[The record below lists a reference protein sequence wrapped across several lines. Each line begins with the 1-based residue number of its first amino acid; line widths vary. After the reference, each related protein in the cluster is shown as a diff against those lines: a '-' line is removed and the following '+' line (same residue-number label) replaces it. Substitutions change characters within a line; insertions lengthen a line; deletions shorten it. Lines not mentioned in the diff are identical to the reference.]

1 MRRVLFEEILK
12 LSVDEVAAIHS
23 VTTTSGKPCVAIVI
37 LDFSMVTLDVDVF
50 TGNASIQFE

>member
-23 VTTTSGKPCVAIVI
+23 VTTTSGKPCVATVI
-37 LDFSMVTLDVDVF
+37 LNFSMVALEVYVF
-50 TGNASIQFE
+50 TGNVSISFE